1 MHLLNICGIA
11 EEIKMYWNYLI
22 NLELEWSS
30 LKFFNVVLMSNEC
43 KTNAYIE
50 GLKLKKSE
58 DMIIRPA
65 CVSQTSSV

>member
-1 MHLLNICGIA
+1 MHLLNICGIP

-43 KTNAYIE
+43 KTNAYFE
-50 GLKLKKSE
+50 GLKLKNSE